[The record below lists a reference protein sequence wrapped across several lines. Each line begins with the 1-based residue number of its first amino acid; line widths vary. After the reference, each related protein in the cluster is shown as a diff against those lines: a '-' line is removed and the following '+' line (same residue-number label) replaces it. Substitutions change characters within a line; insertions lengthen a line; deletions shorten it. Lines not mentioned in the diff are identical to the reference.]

1 MREMRRKD
9 RKLEIE
15 DIHYVLNTGE
25 YGVLSTVTPDG
36 TPYSIPISYAYD
48 EDNNVIYMHCTADGG
63 QNIEN
68 ITFQPVVCY
77 TIVTGTEVLPENF
90 STRYWSVNVF
100 GKIDIITNTEQKKEG
115 LRKLL
120 FKYSADFK
128 EKGLNYI
135 DSAVDRVFVLKL
147 SISEVTGKARKQ

>member
-48 EDNNVIYMHCTADGG
+48 EDNNVIYMHCTADG
-63 QNIEN
+63 
-68 ITFQPVVCY
+68 VY
-77 TIVTGTEVLPENF
+77 TVFCLYAAYEWCVF
-90 STRYWSVNVF
+90 S
-100 GKIDIITNTEQKKEG
+100 
-115 LRKLL
+115 
-120 FKYSADFK
+120 
-128 EKGLNYI
+128 
-135 DSAVDRVFVLKL
+135 
-147 SISEVTGKARKQ
+147 